1 MLIIFFVFLVFDS
14 IQPFK
19 HIYSADKE
27 NNDYADKN
35 KAHKGH
41 IGSKVA
47 GAYGGPHKAP
57 PAGKKNRML
66 TQPGSGAQN
75 TPAGPGLAF
84 ESSVEDQDTMSSEN
98 KEDGPKPYEA
108 PTEDASASLYTTVK
122 PKPYEAPTPESEVS
136 EV

>member
-1 MLIIFFVFLVFDS
+1 MLVIFFVFLVFDS

-66 TQPGSGAQN
+66 TQPGSAAQN

-84 ESSVEDQDTMSSEN
+84 ESSVEDPD
-98 KEDGPKPYEA
+98 KPKPYEA
-108 PTEDASASLYTTVK
+108 PTSSETTEDASASLYTTVN

>member
-1 MLIIFFVFLVFDS
+1 MLVIFFVFLVFDS

-57 PAGKKNRML
+57 AAGRKNRML
-66 TQPGSGAQN
+66 TQPGSAAQN

-84 ESSVEDQDTMSSEN
+84 ESSVEDQDTMSL
-98 KEDGPKPYEA
+98 DT
-108 PTEDASASLYTTVK
+108 TEDASASLYTTVK

>member
-1 MLIIFFVFLVFDS
+1 MLVIFFVFLVFDS

-47 GAYGGPHKAP
+47 PGGPHKAP
-57 PAGKKNRML
+57 AAGRKNRML
-66 TQPGSGAQN
+66 TQPGSAAQN

-84 ESSVEDQDTMSSEN
+84 ESSVEDQDAMSSEN
-98 KEDGPKPYEA
+98 MEDGPKQSET
-108 PTEDASASLYTTVK
+108 TEDASASLYTTVK

>member
-1 MLIIFFVFLVFDS
+1 MLVIFFVFLVFDS

-27 NNDYADKN
+27 NKDYVSIS
-35 KAHKGH
+35 HKR
-41 IGSKVA
+41 SKVA
-47 GAYGGPHKAP
+47 PGGPHKAP
-57 PAGKKNRML
+57 AAGRKNRML

-84 ESSVEDQDTMSSEN
+84 ESSVEDQDTMSPET
-98 KEDGPKPYEA
+98 
-108 PTEDASASLYTTVK
+108 TEDASASLYTTVK

>member
-1 MLIIFFVFLVFDS
+1 MLVIFFVFLVFDS

-27 NNDYADKN
+27 NKDYVSIG
-35 KAHKGH
+35 HK
-41 IGSKVA
+41 GSKVA
-47 GAYGGPHKAP
+47 PGGPHKAP
-57 PAGKKNRML
+57 AAGRKNRML
-66 TQPGSGAQN
+66 TQPGSAAQN